1 MLSAIHSHLNAA
13 VDKLLFARRS
23 MPYELK
29 ILMWN
34 VSTFQTKFDVEKAD
48 GWPSITKRI
57 ENEVLTPSFPFPPG
71 LLFANDGCEAQSIR
85 ERVVSWRADRKS
97 TRLNSSHLGISYA

>member
-1 MLSAIHSHLNAA
+1 VRNAKRNPLAVKSPLWTNLS
-13 VDKLLFARRS
+13 FARRS

-34 VSTFQTKFDVEKAD
+34 VSTFLTKFDVEKAAD
-48 GWPSITKRI
+48 DRLPITKRI
-57 ENEVLTPSFPFPPG
+57 ETEVLTPSFPFPPG

-85 ERVVSWRADRKS
+85 ERVISWRAKS
-97 TRLNSSHLGISYA
+97 Q